1 MPARDWDDFI
11 RRMPKAELHMHLEG
25 SIEAGLL
32 LELAERNGVRLGWE
46 TPEELRAAYRFD
58 DLQSFLDLY
67 YAGCR
72 VLVREHDF
80 YQITRA
86 YLRSAHADAVLRAEV
101 FIGPQG
107 FTERGVPLSAVMHG
121 VLAAIDDAERKDGI
135 SVGLLVSAQRHR
147 SEAEALELLDA
158 VMPWGDRIAGFGLG
172 GAERDNPP
180 SKFLR
185 YFRACRERG
194 FRTTVHA
201 GEEGPAAYVR
211 EAVELLGV
219 DRIDHGNACLD
230 DPGLVRELVARR
242 IPLTVCPLSNVRLKG
257 VPSLAAHPLRAML
270 DAGLFVTLNSDDP
283 AYFGGSVNDNFIQC
297 RQVLGLSSEEI
308 ATLARNSL
316 MAAFVP
322 PSQAARGVAMLDA
335 YLATTKD
342 V

>member
-1 MPARDWDDFI
+1 MAPPDLDDFI

-25 SIEAGLL
+25 SLEAELL
-32 LELAERNGVRLGWE
+32 LELAERNGVRLRWE
-46 TPEELRAAYRFD
+46 SPEAVRAAYQFD

-72 VLVREHDF
+72 VLVRARDF
-80 YQITRA
+80 YDMTRA
-86 YLRSAHADAVLRAEV
+86 YLRRAHADAVLRAEV

-107 FTERGVPLSAVMHG
+107 FTEQSIPLSAVMEG
-121 VLAAIDDAERKDGI
+121 ILAAIDDAEKEDGI

-147 SEAEALELLDA
+147 SEADALAMLDA
-158 VMPWGDRIAGFGLG
+158 VMLWADRIAGFGLG
-172 GAERDNPP
+172 GAERGNPP
-180 SKFLR
+180 SKFVR

-194 FRTTVHA
+194 FHTTVHA

-211 EAVELLGV
+211 EAVELLEA

-230 DPGLVRELVARR
+230 DPALVRELAARR

-297 RQVLGLSSEEI
+297 RQVLDLSLDEI
-308 ATLARNSL
+308 AMLARNSL
-316 MAAFVP
+316 VAAFVP
-322 PSQAARGVAMLDA
+322 PAQAAAGVALLDA